1 MGKVVQVMK
10 YVRYGQK
17 KSDIIYGCFL
27 RQTSSKVLKP
37 KTANSTAQITLL
49 VKELADRGKTD
60 MIDGAFCDKISV
72 SLT

>member
-1 MGKVVQVMK
+1 MK
-10 YVRYGQK
+10 TEWQK
-17 KSDIIYGCFL
+17 TSDIIYGCSL
-27 RQTSSKVLKP
+27 RKKSSKVLKP
-37 KTANSTAQITLL
+37 KPINSIAQITLM

>member
-1 MGKVVQVMK
+1 MA
-10 YVRYGQK
+10 K
-17 KSDIIYGCFL
+17 KIGHHLWMFPK

-37 KTANSTAQITLL
+37 KTANSTAQITLM